1 MDPTTFNFPL
11 TAPISL
17 MVRLGHGSLTVEARD
32 DLTEATVTLSAH
44 GRVEDLL
51 EKVTVELRGT
61 TLTLIAPR
69 QGGLPDLLGGWRKDR
84 DAIDAVIVVPTGTA
98 VKLTTATAPITVRGR
113 VGAADVTSGNASVDL
128 ATVAGDLRLRY
139 GTGESRVGAVT
150 GSAQLKG
157 GRGELHLGEI
167 GGRLHCAFGSGT
179 LTATLV
185 RGDLHARTGS
195 GSTSVDAAYGNVD
208 LATGSGTLTVGVP
221 DGVSVRLDVM
231 TGSGS
236 LHSDLPVEQAPRA
249 GARAVTL
256 RARTGSGDVRLVRAP
271 AA

>member
-1 MDPTTFNFPL
+1 MNPTTFTFPL

-32 DLTEATVTLSAH
+32 DLIEATVTLSAR
-44 GRVEDLL
+44 GRVEELL
-51 EKVTVELRGT
+51 EKTTVDLRGT
-61 TLTLIAPR
+61 TLTVTAPR

-84 DAIDAVIVVPTGTA
+84 DAIDVVIVVPTGTA
-98 VKLTTATAPITVRGR
+98 VKLTTATAAITVTGR
-113 VGAADVTSGNASVDL
+113 VGDADIASGNASVDL
-128 ATVAGDLRLRY
+128 GTVAGDLRLRY
-139 GTGESRVGAVT
+139 GNGESRVRAVT
-150 GSAQLKG
+150 GSAQVKG

-167 GGRLHCAFGSGT
+167 GGHLTCGFGSGT

-185 RGDLHARTGS
+185 HGDLHARTGS
-195 GSTSVDAAYGNVD
+195 GSTSVDAAHGNVD
-208 LATGSGTLTVGVP
+208 LATGSGTLTIGVP
-221 DGVSVRLDVM
+221 DGVSIRLDVM

-249 GARAVTL
+249 GARAITL
-256 RARTGSGDVRLVRAP
+256 RARSGDVRLVRAP